1 MECALQLEYFY
12 QQEISNELQKS
23 TANTTLQNAIKCFKD
38 SEFPIDFKG
47 CIYKYEFEKEFN
59 LDFET
64 SRNEYLSQC
73 LAGEGEKTDDKQDF
87 LTEDR

>member
-1 MECALQLEYFY
+1 
-12 QQEISNELQKS
+12 LQKS

-47 CIYKYEFEKEFN
+47 CVYKYEFEKEFN

-73 LAGEGEKTDDKQDF
+73 LAGSGKKTDQKEDF
-87 LTEDR
+87 LTEDKQN